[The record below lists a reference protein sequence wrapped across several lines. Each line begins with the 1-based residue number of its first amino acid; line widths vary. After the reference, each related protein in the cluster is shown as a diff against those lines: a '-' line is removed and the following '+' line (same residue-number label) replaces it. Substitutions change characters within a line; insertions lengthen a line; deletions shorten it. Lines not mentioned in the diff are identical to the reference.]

1 MEIELLAAGFGGQ
14 GVMIIGQLIAAAA
27 VEENKF
33 ALFYPSY
40 GPAMRGGTANCTVIT
55 SDQPIG
61 SPIVIEHQNVLVM
74 NLPSFDKFEKSVQKG
89 GRLFVNSSLIDKK
102 SDRKDIQPFYI
113 PSNEIAL
120 ETGSNLA
127 ANIVV
132 LGAFLKATS
141 FVKKET
147 LEQTIKTKFERKG
160 EKVVDINIKALNAG
174 YNLS

>member
-1 MEIELLAAGFGGQ
+1 MEIELLASGFGGQ

-40 GPAMRGGTANCTVIT
+40 GPAMRGGTANCTVIA

-89 GRLFVNSSLIDKK
+89 GRLFVNSSLIGKK

-120 ETGSNLA
+120 EAGSNLA

-174 YNLS
+174 YSLI